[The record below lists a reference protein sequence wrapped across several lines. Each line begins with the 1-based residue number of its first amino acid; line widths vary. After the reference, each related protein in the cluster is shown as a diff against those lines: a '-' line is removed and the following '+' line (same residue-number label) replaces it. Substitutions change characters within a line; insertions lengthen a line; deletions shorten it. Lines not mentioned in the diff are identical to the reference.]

1 MAGEYTSNVASGVF
15 GGVVSG
21 ASMGGGVFSV
31 PGAVI
36 GGFLGLGKALIENKA
51 GKEREA
57 KVAKQKKALKQRRK
71 QVEGELT
78 GIPDLLEQKQDL
90 QEEQLEYQS
99 QSVVE
104 NFIEQTVGNIQ
115 GMETTKGKTGLT
127 SSDIDTQI
135 TSSKEKSSKSFNQV
149 MTDLERQKENLEY
162 ATEAEKASRVQSLIG
177 DLYDL
182 DTTIEGL

>member
-21 ASMGGGVFSV
+21 ASLGTTFG
-31 PGAVI
+31 PAGAII

-57 KVAKQKKALKQRRK
+57 KVEKQKKALRQRRK

-90 QEEQLEYQS
+90 QEEELEYQS
-99 QSVVE
+99 QSVIE

-135 TSSKEKSSKSFNQV
+135 TSSREKSSKSFNQV

>member
-1 MAGEYTSNVASGVF
+1 MAGEYTSNVASSVF
-15 GGVVSG
+15 GGAVAG
-21 ASMGGGVFSV
+21 AAAGKYFGTTGII
-31 PGAVI
+31 I

-57 KVAKQKKALKQRRK
+57 KIAKQKKALKQRRK

-99 QSVVE
+99 QSVIE

-127 SSDIDTQI
+127 SSDIDAQI
-135 TSSKEKSSKSFNQV
+135 TSAGEKSSKSFNQV

-162 ATEAEKASRVQSLIG
+162 ATESEKASRVQSLIG